1 MVKRLVPILA
11 VAAAAAFHAHAGV
24 ILNFFPVSAFNAN
37 TATMDATLGTTGFTV
52 DTFETTTLIPG
63 LTITLSGGV
72 PLTTLTSL
80 PAVFDTSVCGS
91 LSANS
96 QWDGADAVVNIA
108 TNSVSNCS
116 TPANIAG
123 QITLNYAPGAASFG
137 VGFGNFQSLSFP
149 TIPITN
155 HELFV
160 NGVDL
165 GVLETLAGANFT
177 PGLARN
183 AYLRIDGTA
192 GTLITSV
199 AVENLT
205 ATDVLVLDH
214 VAVQAAPS
222 GAPEPATG
230 GFAMLAILGLGGWK
244 VRRRRVL
251 AGGTPAPRR

>member
-1 MVKRLVPILA
+1 MA
-11 VAAAAAFHAHAGV
+11 VAAVASLHAHAGV

-72 PLTTLTSL
+72 PLTTFTSL
-80 PAVFDTSVCGS
+80 PALFDTSVCGS

-96 QWDGADAVVNIA
+96 QWDGANAVINIP
-108 TNSVSNCS
+108 TNAVSNCS
-116 TPANIAG
+116 TPANIAS
-123 QITLNYAPGAASFG
+123 QIALNYAPGATSFG
-137 VGFGNFQSLSFP
+137 VGFGNFQSLSF
-149 TIPITN
+149 TQIPITN

-192 GTLITSV
+192 GTVITSV
-199 AVENLT
+199 AIQNLT

-214 VAVQAAPS
+214 VAVQAQAS
-222 GAPEPATG
+222 GVPEPAAGTVT
-230 GFAMLAILGLGGWK
+230 MLGILGLAIGK
-244 VRRRRVL
+244 FRRSRRS
-251 AGGTPAPRR
+251 